1 MEGRSGLSREE
12 RLNGVM
18 SLWSRALSECVT
30 GVLGDKATYIW
41 NEVGRVA
48 VERLR
53 EEGVEL
59 LRDDPVDTVNSIY
72 SYFTDNGYF
81 KEARARRTGSGP
93 DTVEL
98 YELYEKWAVDFN
110 LCRYPAYEDDLSAHA
125 CFCHHV
131 VRYALNSKFSLD
143 LKFLSTD
150 PGKDAGEVFIKA
162 RFVPASGRV
171 LESTRL
177 LNEMN
182 WFEKSAEDFSRAIDM
197 SLDGIVSAD
206 ESGRVILWNPAAE
219 RIIGYSRKEA
229 MGLPIESIVPPE
241 YRERHREGFK
251 RFLSTGHGALIGK
264 VTEVEGLRK
273 DGTRFPLE
281 MSLTAEKSGGRWVF
295 TAVVRDIS
303 YRKNLEDRLR
313 EKLCEMERLNKL
325 MVGREL
331 KMEELRAEIRT
342 LRAKVAVQNG

>member
-1 MEGRSGLSREE
+1 MEGRAGLSREE
-12 RLNGVM
+12 RLNRVI
-18 SLWSRALSECVT
+18 SLWSRALSECVVSVV
-30 GVLGDKATYIW
+30 GKKAPYIW
-41 NEVGRVA
+41 KEVGRVA

-53 EEGVEL
+53 EEGVEFF
-59 LRDDPVDTVNSIY
+59 RDDPVDTINSIY

-81 KEARARRTGSGP
+81 KEARAQRTGSGP
-93 DTVEL
+93 DTIEI
-98 YELYEKWAVDFN
+98 YEKWSVDFDR
-110 LCRYPAYEDDLSAHA
+110 CCYPPYEDDLSAHA
-125 CFCHHV
+125 CFCHHII
-131 VRYALNSKFSLD
+131 RYALNSKFSLD

-150 PGKDAGEVFIKA
+150 TREEAGEVFIKA
-162 RFVPASGRV
+162 LLVQASDRV

-177 LNEMN
+177 LNELN
-182 WFEKSAEDFSRAIDM
+182 RFEKSVEDFSRAIDM

-206 ESGRVILWNPAAE
+206 ESGRVILWNLAAE
-219 RIIGYSRKEA
+219 RIMGYSQKEA
-229 MGLPIESIVPPE
+229 MGLPIETIVPPE

-251 RFLSTGHGALIGK
+251 RFVSTGHGALIGK
-264 VTEVEGLRK
+264 VTEFEGLRK

-281 MSLTAEKSGGRWVF
+281 MSLTAEKSDGRWVF
-295 TAVVRDIS
+295 TSVIRDIS

-342 LRAKVAVQNG
+342 LRSKVAVQNG